1 MDIDQLETKMNSSL
15 SHFNKE
21 INGLRTGR
29 ASSSLVESILVEA
42 YGSTLP
48 INQVGNISVP
58 ESRLITIQVWDL
70 SMVSNV
76 EKAIL
81 DSNLGITPQTEGNLI
96 RLPIPNLNEERRVE
110 LVKIAS
116 KYAEDNKISVRNIRR
131 DHIDKLKKN
140 QKENN
145 ISEDEIKKSIDE
157 TQKIT
162 DTFINKIDEILK
174 AKKEEIMKV

>member
-70 SMVSNV
+70 SMVPNV

>member
-1 MDIDQLETKMNSSL
+1 MDINQLETKMNSSL

-29 ASSSLVESILVEA
+29 ASSSLVESILVDA

-96 RLPIPNLNEERRVE
+96 RLPIPNLNEERRLE

>member
-96 RLPIPNLNEERRVE
+96 RLPIPNLNEERRIE

>member
-58 ESRLITIQVWDL
+58 ESRLITVQVWDK
-70 SMVSNV
+70 SNV
-76 EKAIL
+76 TLIDNAIQKS
-81 DSNLGITPQTEGNLI
+81 DLGINPQIDGQII
-96 RLPIPNLNEERRVE
+96 RIRIPDLTEERRKE
-110 LVKIAS
+110 LIKVLKGMGEKS
-116 KYAEDNKISVRNIRR
+116 KVSIRNIRR
-131 DHIDKLKKN
+131 EANEELKKLLN
-140 QKENN
+140 AKK
-145 ISEDEIKKSIDE
+145 ISEDVSKSLEKNIQKFTDDNIANIDKILTEKEKEISQI
-157 TQKIT
+157 
-162 DTFINKIDEILK
+162 
-174 AKKEEIMKV
+174 

>member
-70 SMVSNV
+70 SMVPNV

-162 DTFINKIDEILK
+162 DIFINKIDEILK

>member
-29 ASSSLVESILVEA
+29 ASSSLVESILVDA

-70 SMVSNV
+70 SMVPNV

-174 AKKEEIMKV
+174 EKKEEIMKV

>member
-1 MDIDQLETKMNSSL
+1 MDKDQLDIKMNSSL

-21 INGLRTGR
+21 INSLRTGR
-29 ASSSLVESILVEA
+29 ASSSLVENILIEA

-70 SMVSNV
+70 SMVTNV

-96 RLPIPNLNEERRVE
+96 RLPIPNLNEERRLE

-116 KYAEDNKISVRNIRR
+116 KYAEDNKISIRNIRR

-162 DTFINKIDEILK
+162 DNFINKIDVILK

>member
-70 SMVSNV
+70 SMVPNV

-96 RLPIPNLNEERRVE
+96 RLPIPNLNEERRIE

>member
-70 SMVSNV
+70 SMVPNV

-96 RLPIPNLNEERRVE
+96 RLPIPNLNEERRIE

-162 DTFINKIDEILK
+162 DIFINKIDEILK

>member
-70 SMVSNV
+70 SMVPNV

-174 AKKEEIMKV
+174 EKKEEIMKV

>member
-70 SMVSNV
+70 SMVPNV

-96 RLPIPNLNEERRVE
+96 RLPIPNLNEERRIE

-162 DTFINKIDEILK
+162 DIFINKIDEILK
-174 AKKEEIMKV
+174 TKKEEIMKV

>member
-1 MDIDQLETKMNSSL
+1 MDINQLETKMNSSL

-29 ASSSLVESILVEA
+29 ASSSLVESILVDA

>member
-162 DTFINKIDEILK
+162 DIFINKIDEILK

>member
-1 MDIDQLETKMNSSL
+1 MDINQLETKMNSSL

-70 SMVSNV
+70 SMVPNV

-131 DHIDKLKKN
+131 DHIDKLKKS

-174 AKKEEIMKV
+174 EKKEEIMKV